1 LAPNNKTPML
11 AALKHEN
18 DLAMSD
24 ADFGLIVRL
33 VKQHAGIHLG
43 PHKRAMVYAR
53 LASRVRDLGMTSF
66 ESYCATLA
74 HPRGEAE
81 IGFLV
86 NAITTNF
93 TRFFRER
100 HHFDHLAQEVV
111 PAAIRRAAKTGR
123 RRLRIWSAACA
134 TGEEAYSIAMIL
146 RQCVPDLD
154 LWDARVLAT
163 DISTD
168 VLAAAEA
175 GIYGLR
181 QMMDVPNEMVDKYFR
196 PTPENPDDY
205 KITPLVS
212 GLVTFNW
219 LNLLENWPMEG
230 PFDAIFCRNVII
242 YFDKDTQRELFRRLA
257 PLQRPGDLLFLGHSE
272 GLFKVSGDWSLI
284 GRTIYRRGE
293 AC

>member
-1 LAPNNKTPML
+1 ML

-24 ADFGLIVRL
+24 ADFGFIVRL

-53 LASRVRDLGMTSF
+53 LAGRLRELGMTSF
-66 ESYCATLA
+66 GTYCETLA
-74 HPRGEAE
+74 DPRGEAE

-100 HHFDHLAQEVV
+100 HHFEHLAQEVI
-111 PAAIRRAAKTGR
+111 PAVVKRAAKTGR
-123 RRLRIWSAACA
+123 RRLRIWSAGCA
-134 TGEEAYSIAMIL
+134 TGEEPYSIAMVL
-146 RQCVPDLD
+146 RQYVPDLD
-154 LWDARVLAT
+154 CWDARVLAT

-168 VLAAAEA
+168 VLTAAES
-175 GIYGLR
+175 GIYNLR

-196 PTPENPDDY
+196 PTAANPDDY
-205 KITPLVS
+205 KVVPLIS

-219 LNLLENWPMEG
+219 LNLHESWPMEG

-242 YFDKDTQRELFRRLA
+242 YFDNQAQDSVVRRC
-257 PLQRPGDLLFLGHSE
+257 GGLLSLDGVLYLGHSE
-272 GLFKVSGDWSLI
+272 SALWSHCGLRLV
-284 GRTIYRRGE
+284 GRSTYRRVG
-293 AC
+293 

>member
-1 LAPNNKTPML
+1 ML

-24 ADFGLIVRL
+24 DDFGLIVRL

-53 LASRVRDLGMTSF
+53 LAGRLRNLGMTSF

-100 HHFDHLAQEVV
+100 HHFEHLAQEVI

-134 TGEEAYSIAMIL
+134 TGEEAYSIAMVM
-146 RQCVPDLD
+146 RQCIPDLD

-168 VLAAAEA
+168 VLSAAEA

-205 KITPLVS
+205 KIAPLAS

-219 LNLLENWPMEG
+219 LNLLESWPMEG

-242 YFDKDTQRELFRRLA
+242 YFDNQAQDSVVRRCGGMLG
-257 PLQRPGDLLFLGHSE
+257 PNGVLYLGHSE
-272 GLFKVSGDWSLI
+272 SALWSHCGLQLI
-284 GRTIYRRGE
+284 GRSTYRRVG
-293 AC
+293 

>member
-1 LAPNNKTPML
+1 ML

-18 DLAMSD
+18 DLTMSD

-53 LASRVRDLGMTSF
+53 LAGRLRDLGMSSF
-66 ESYCATLA
+66 GSYCETLA
-74 HPRGEAE
+74 DPRSEAE

-100 HHFDHLAQEVV
+100 HHFEHLAQEVI
-111 PAAIRRAAKTGR
+111 PSAIKRAARTGR
-123 RRLRIWSAACA
+123 RRLRLWSAGCA
-134 TGEEAYSIAMIL
+134 SGEEAYSIAMVL
-146 RQCVPDLD
+146 RQYMPDLD
-154 LWDARVLAT
+154 LWDARILAT

-168 VLAAAEA
+168 VLTAAEA
-175 GIYGLR
+175 GVYGIR

-196 PTPENPDDY
+196 PTAANPDDY
-205 KITPLVS
+205 KVVPLVS

-242 YFDKDTQRELFRRLA
+242 YFDNHAQDSVVRRCGNLLA
-257 PLQRPGDLLFLGHSE
+257 PDGVLYLGHSE
-272 GLFKVSGDWSLI
+272 SALWSHCGLRLI
-284 GRTIYRRGE
+284 GRSTYRKVG
-293 AC
+293 

>member
-1 LAPNNKTPML
+1 ML

-18 DLAMSD
+18 DLTMSE
-24 ADFGLIVRL
+24 ADFGFIVRL

-53 LASRVRDLGMTSF
+53 LAGRLRDLGMSSF
-66 ESYCATLA
+66 GSYCETLA
-74 HPRGEAE
+74 DPRSEAE

-100 HHFDHLAQEVV
+100 HHFEHLAQEVI
-111 PAAIRRAAKTGR
+111 PSAIKRAAKTGR

-134 TGEEAYSIAMIL
+134 SGEEAYSIAMVL
-146 RQCVPDLD
+146 RQYVPDLD
-154 LWDARVLAT
+154 LWDARILAT

-175 GIYGLR
+175 GVYGIR

-196 PTPENPDDY
+196 PTAADPDDY
-205 KITPLVS
+205 KVVPLLG

-242 YFDKDTQRELFRRLA
+242 YFDGQAQDSVVRRCGNLLA
-257 PLQRPGDLLFLGHSE
+257 PDGVLYLGHSE
-272 GLFKVSGDWSLI
+272 SALWNHCGLRLI
-284 GRTIYRRGE
+284 GRSTYRRVG
-293 AC
+293 